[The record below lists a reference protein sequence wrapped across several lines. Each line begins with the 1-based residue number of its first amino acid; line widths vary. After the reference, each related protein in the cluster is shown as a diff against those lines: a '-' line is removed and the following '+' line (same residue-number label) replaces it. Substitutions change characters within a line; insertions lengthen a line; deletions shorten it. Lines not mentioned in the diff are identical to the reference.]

1 MEMNQYSPGPAGFAY
16 DEAVAG
22 KMVNKVYLWMSMALL
37 VTGLVA
43 YYVASDL
50 QLLHAIFGTRGVFT
64 GLIVAELAL
73 VIGLSAAINRISA
86 LVATLMFLA
95 YSVLNG
101 VVLSSIFV
109 VYDLGSIATTF
120 FITAGMFG
128 GMALVGFFTKKDLSS
143 MGRILY
149 MAVWGL
155 ILALVVNLFLKNTM
169 FDMLVSFAGV
179 IIFAGIT
186 AYDSQKIKALLL
198 DAPETEQSQKLAVI
212 GALSLY
218 LDFINIF
225 LYLLR
230 FFGKRN

>member
-1 MEMNQYSPGPAGFAY
+1 
-16 DEAVAG
+16 
-22 KMVNKVYLWMSMALL
+22 MVNKVYLWMSMALL

-169 FDMLVSFAGV
+169 FDMLVSFVGV

-198 DAPETEQSQKLAVI
+198 DAPETEQTQKLAVI

>member
-1 MEMNQYSPGPAGFAY
+1 
-16 DEAVAG
+16 
-22 KMVNKVYLWMSMALL
+22 MVNKVYLWMSMALL

-198 DAPETEQSQKLAVI
+198 DAPETEQTQKLAVI

>member
-1 MEMNQYSPGPAGFAY
+1 
-16 DEAVAG
+16 
-22 KMVNKVYLWMSMALL
+22 MVNKVYLWMSMALL

-198 DAPETEQSQKLAVI
+198 DAPETEHTQKLAVI

>member
-1 MEMNQYSPGPAGFAY
+1 
-16 DEAVAG
+16 
-22 KMVNKVYLWMSMALL
+22 MVNKVYLWMSMALL

-169 FDMLVSFAGV
+169 FDMLVSFVGV

-198 DAPETEQSQKLAVI
+198 DAPETEQTQKLAVI

-230 FFGKRN
+230 FFGKRD

>member
-1 MEMNQYSPGPAGFAY
+1 
-16 DEAVAG
+16 
-22 KMVNKVYLWMSMALL
+22 MVNKVYLWMSMALL